1 MIKRI
6 VIVLA
11 VIMVIGLMGMIETTY
26 TRDAVVT
33 DVNCIEITV
42 EDGQGHRWSF
52 IGDEYKVGQEIT
64 LVMNDNHTSVITDD
78 RIVDVK

>member
-11 VIMVIGLMGMIETTY
+11 IIMVIGLMGMIETTY
-26 TRDAVVT
+26 TRDVVVT
-33 DVNCIEITV
+33 DVDCIEVTV
-42 EDGQGHRWSF
+42 EDRQGHRWSF

-64 LVMNDNHTSVITDD
+64 VVMNDNHTSIITDD

>member
-6 VIVLA
+6 VIVLT
-11 VIMVIGLMGMIETTY
+11 IITVIGLMGMLESTY

-33 DVNCIEITV
+33 DVDCIEVTV
-42 EDGQGHRWSF
+42 EDSQGHRWSF

-64 LVMNDNHTSVITDD
+64 LVMNDNHTSIITDD
-78 RIVDVK
+78 RIIDVK